1 MALNT
6 EIWVND
12 IVENFIPNNS
22 FIARSVDHSMFVNHK
37 TVHVPNAGQGAAVT
51 KNRSS
56 YPATVKGRTDTDLT
70 YDLDIFETDPMLS
83 QPMHDAELSY
93 DKRQS
98 IIGQSKANLQTM
110 VTESILRSWV
120 PSNPTKIVT
129 SGEKTEAAHI
139 PDATGMRKALSK
151 ADIMA
156 VKKKFDKDD
165 IPADGRYMLL
175 DAIMYNQLLDVL
187 TDAETANFL
196 AGANPE
202 TGVIGQYLGFNF
214 YLRSVVLKTTT
225 AGNIK
230 DWTATGAATDSA
242 AGLAWHQGVVSRA
255 MGEVKGFENENDATY
270 YGDVVS
276 FSMRAGGAAI
286 RQDKKGIVLIYQGTP
301 E

>member
-6 EIWVND
+6 EIWVDD

-37 TVHVPNAGQGAAVT
+37 TVHVPNAGQGATVT

-70 YDLDIFETDPMLS
+70 YNLDIFETDPMLS

-120 PSNPTKIVT
+120 PSNATKIVT

-139 PDATGMRKALSK
+139 LDATGMRKALSK

-175 DAIMYNQLLDVL
+175 DAVMYNQLLDVL

-202 TGVIGQYLGFNF
+202 TGVIGQYLGFKF
-214 YLRSVVLKTTT
+214 YLRSVVLKTTAT
-225 AGNIK
+225 GNIK